1 MLILYRLIINVVC
14 LFAPIILRIRIYKKK
29 EDENRYK
36 EKLCIIKKK
45 KPQGKLVWFHA
56 ASVGELLSILPLL
69 EKLERIKEIKT
80 ILLTTNTLSSSK
92 VFEKKIKSKKIIHQ
106 FFPFDKD
113 IFTKKFLSHW
123 LPDLVIFVES
133 EIWPNFILNIKNRKI
148 PLILLNARITTKTYL
163 RWKKIPNFAKSIFD
177 SFDICLSQN
186 KETEKYL
193 TNFGVKKIKNFG
205 NLKFSSPVSLS
216 SDKLNKN
223 ILKMFHYK
231 KIWCA
236 TSTHIGEE
244 VFCGKTHIELKKR
257 LKNVILIIIPRHIHR
272 INEIVEELNKM
283 NLKIHLHTNKSKF
296 DSDIDIYLVDT
307 FGETQKFFNI
317 SKSVFLGGSL
327 INHGGQNPIEP
338 ARMGCSIYHGP
349 HVNNFKEVYSYL
361 ASYNISKKINTINN
375 LKRFLLKDLSSKE
388 KRNKKLKKRINLM
401 GQSILKNIYLEIKKF
416 IVSNK

>member
-14 LFAPIILRIRIYKKK
+14 FFAPIILRIRIYKQK

-45 KPQGKLVWFHA
+45 KPRGKLVWFHA
-56 ASVGELLSILPLL
+56 ASVGELLSVVPLL
-69 EKLERIKEIKT
+69 EKLEKIKEIKS

-113 IFTKKFLSHW
+113 IFT
-123 LPDLVIFVES
+123 I
-133 EIWPNFILNIKNRKI
+133 
-148 PLILLNARITTKTYL
+148 ILLNARITTETYL

-193 TNFGVKKIKNFG
+193 ANFGVKKIKNFG
-205 NLKFSSPVSLS
+205 NLKFSSSVSLS

-223 ILKMFHYK
+223 ILKMFYYK

-338 ARMGCSIYHGP
+338 TRMGCSIYHGP
-349 HVNNFKEVYSYL
+349 HVNNFKEIYSYL
-361 ASYNISKKINTINN
+361 ASFNISKKINTINN

-388 KRNKKLKKRINLM
+388 KRSKKLKKQINSM
-401 GQSILKNIYLEIKKF
+401 GRSILNNIYLEMKKF
-416 IVSNK
+416 IANKK

>member
-1 MLILYRLIINVVC
+1 MLILYRLLTNVVG
-14 LFAPIILRIRIYKKK
+14 FFFPIILKIRIHKQK
-29 EDENRYK
+29 EDKNRYK

-45 KPQGKLVWFHA
+45 RNAGKLVWFHA
-56 ASVGELLSILPLL
+56 ASVGELMSIIPIL
-69 EKLERIKEIKT
+69 EKLEEIKEIKT
-80 ILLTTNTLSSSK
+80 ILITTNTTSSSRI
-92 VFEKKIKSKKIIHQ
+92 FEKKIKSKKIIHQ

-133 EIWPNFILNIKNRKI
+133 EIWPNFIFNIKNRKI

-163 RWKKIPNFAKSIFD
+163 RWKKIPNFAKSIFS
-177 SFDICLSQN
+177 SFDTCLSQN

-193 TNFGVKKIKNFG
+193 KNFGVKKIKNLG
-205 NLKFSSPVSLS
+205 NLKFSSSSSFS
-216 SDKLNKN
+216 SDKLDRN
-223 ILKMFHYK
+223 ISKIFQYK

-236 TSTHIGEE
+236 SSTHNGEE
-244 VFCGKTHIELKKR
+244 VFCSKTHIELKKR

-272 INEIVEELNKM
+272 AKEIVKELKEV
-283 NLKIHLHTNKSKF
+283 NLKICLYTNKSKF
-296 DSDIDIYLVDT
+296 NRDTDILLVDT

-317 SKSVFLGGSL
+317 SKSVFIGGSL

-338 ARMGCSIYHGP
+338 TRMGCSIYHGP

-361 ASYNISKKINTINN
+361 ASHNVSKQINTANN
-375 LKRFLLKDLSSKE
+375 LKKFLLKDLSAKE
-388 KRNKKLKKRINLM
+388 KRSKKLKKRINFM
-401 GQSILKNIYLEIKKF
+401 GQSVLKNIYLEIKKF

>member
-14 LFAPIILRIRIYKKK
+14 FFAPIILRIRIYKQK

-56 ASVGELLSILPLL
+56 ASVGELLSIIPLL
-69 EKLERIKEIKT
+69 EKLEKIKEIKS

-133 EIWPNFILNIKNRKI
+133 EIWPNFIFNIKNRKI

-163 RWKKIPNFAKSIFD
+163 RWKKIPNFAKSIFS
-177 SFDICLSQN
+177 SFDTCLSQN

-193 TNFGVKKIKNFG
+193 KNFGVKKIKNLG
-205 NLKFSSPVSLS
+205 NLKFSSSSSFS
-216 SDKLNKN
+216 SDKLDRK
-223 ILKMFHYK
+223 ISKIFQYK

-236 TSTHIGEE
+236 ASTHNGEE

-272 INEIVEELNKM
+272 AKEIVKELKEV
-283 NLKIHLHTNKSKF
+283 NLKICLYTNKSKF
-296 DSDIDIYLVDT
+296 NRDTDILLVDT

-317 SKSVFLGGSL
+317 SKSVFIGGSL

-338 ARMGCSIYHGP
+338 TRMGCSIYHGP

-361 ASYNISKKINTINN
+361 ASHNVSKKINTANN
-375 LKRFLLKDLSSKE
+375 LKKFLLKDLSAKE
-388 KRNKKLKKRINLM
+388 KRSKKLKKRINFM
-401 GQSILKNIYLEIKKF
+401 GQSILKNIFLEIKKF